1 MANEILTAMSGFGA
15 YLRDE
20 NKLRKEELQKEKEK
34 ISAQRVA
41 AGFKTLQAYDNE
53 SDARKLVY
61 ELISDAASL
70 DSLNAS
76 LPLIDTLYRDSISGI
91 KNYKAQKQD
100 EALRTY
106 AESEYGMT
114 GAPDELS
121 GAQVFELAKYNKTL
135 EKDVDV
141 NDLEGRKLLQT
152 YDRKNRLI
160 NEIIVDPRTDR
171 SKAELELEFSKKK
184 ANYQHGLGSSLKS
197 YAGLTENGLPM
208 LLGRDGVYV
217 QEGGKLR
224 LYDENL
230 DGPVNKGSS
239 YNTQGTWKTPGQKLD
254 YWTNA
259 NKKAFIE
266 TEGYAKGIADMLG
279 LPATIAVDG
288 RGTLSSYT
296 ETLKKQY
303 GTDYKKMWS
312 DIYIAID
319 NRDDLS
325 DSEKKE
331 LRKSYYENTFS
342 QYKNKYG
349 ELKMTSDEIS
359 KTNAETQAGLKM
371 DSFDDYN
378 EMSYNFLKVNIA
390 DKVPTDKRNPSGIAS
405 LYKAGTLNDNEVT
418 AYLVRYYTYEL
429 ARSKGKTLS
438 SVDDFQKFY
447 NKLGYSE
454 KAKIFSKLV
463 KK

>member
-1 MANEILTAMSGFGA
+1 MANEILTAISGFGA

-121 GAQVFELAKYNKTL
+121 GAQVFELATYNKTL
-135 EKDVDV
+135 EKDVEV

-160 NEIIVDPRTDR
+160 NEITVDPRTDR

-224 LYDENL
+224 LYDE
-230 DGPVNKGSS
+230 
-239 YNTQGTWKTPGQKLD
+239 
-254 YWTNA
+254 
-259 NKKAFIE
+259 
-266 TEGYAKGIADMLG
+266 
-279 LPATIAVDG
+279 
-288 RGTLSSYT
+288 
-296 ETLKKQY
+296 
-303 GTDYKKMWS
+303 
-312 DIYIAID
+312 
-319 NRDDLS
+319 
-325 DSEKKE
+325 
-331 LRKSYYENTFS
+331 
-342 QYKNKYG
+342 
-349 ELKMTSDEIS
+349 
-359 KTNAETQAGLKM
+359 
-371 DSFDDYN
+371 
-378 EMSYNFLKVNIA
+378 
-390 DKVPTDKRNPSGIAS
+390 
-405 LYKAGTLNDNEVT
+405 
-418 AYLVRYYTYEL
+418 
-429 ARSKGKTLS
+429 
-438 SVDDFQKFY
+438 
-447 NKLGYSE
+447 
-454 KAKIFSKLV
+454 
-463 KK
+463 